1 MWLIRHFAWRS
12 RGSDW
17 RAYFLIG
24 CVAILALLLAGA
36 SWSAQRSASER
47 SANEARQTQTLE
59 VLLETDRLRTAALQ
73 QIRGERGYLLT
84 DDPLFLQ
91 PYRAGVRD
99 AEDARA
105 RLAQLIANNPA
116 QTRRLAAMEEQFE
129 RLNAVFSA
137 MIEQQETGRNAEAIF
152 YVRQGADRRA
162 IEAILAGLSEIERA
176 ERELLREQTA
186 LAQRRA
192 RENELYQYGLTGI
205 GALLLI
211 LAAVATF
218 YIRRAVDAEAQAR
231 RELQRFAAT
240 DALTGLPNRRSFMEA
255 LGRSLARAQSD
266 PSRKLCVAI
275 FDIDHFKRVND
286 RFGHPA
292 GDEVIREVGVRADD
306 SLRTRDFV
314 GRIGGEEF
322 AIILPKADI
331 EGAKTVCER
340 LRLAI
345 DGKPVRH
352 GDAIIPFTISMGVAE
367 FQSGDDIDHIM
378 ARADEALYEAK
389 TGGRNQVRVAA

>member
-1 MWLIRHFAWRS
+1 MWLIRHFARRS

-91 PYRAGVRD
+91 PYRTGVRD
-99 AEDARA
+99 AQDART

-152 YVRQGADRRA
+152 YIRQGADRLA
-162 IEAILAGLSEIERA
+162 IEAILVGLSEIERA
-176 ERELLREQTA
+176 ERKLLREQTA

-205 GALLLI
+205 GALLLV

-218 YIRRAVDAEAQAR
+218 YVRRAVDAEAQAR

-240 DALTGLPNRRSFMEA
+240 DALTGLPNRRSFMES
-255 LGRSLARAQSD
+255 LGRALDRAQIDS
-266 PSRKLCVAI
+266 SRKLCVAI

-292 GDEVIREVGVRADD
+292 GDEVIREVGVRAHD

-322 AIILPKADI
+322 AIVLPKADI

-345 DGKPVRH
+345 DGRPVRH
-352 GDAIIPFTISMGVAE
+352 GDAIIPFTISVGVAE

>member
-1 MWLIRHFAWRS
+1 MWLIRHFARRS

-91 PYRAGVRD
+91 PYRTGVRD
-99 AEDARA
+99 AQDARA
-105 RLAQLIANNPA
+105 RLAQLIADNPA
-116 QTRRLAAMEEQFE
+116 QTSRLAAMEEEFE

-152 YVRQGADRRA
+152 YIRQGADRRA

-205 GALLLI
+205 GALLLV

-218 YIRRAVDAEAQAR
+218 YVRRAVDAEAQAR

-240 DALTGLPNRRSFMEA
+240 DALTGLPNRRSFMES
-255 LGRSLARAQSD
+255 LGRALDRAQIDS
-266 PSRKLCVAI
+266 SRKLCVAI

-292 GDEVIREVGVRADD
+292 GDEVIREVGVRAHD
-306 SLRTRDFV
+306 SLRTRDLV

-322 AIILPKADI
+322 AIVLPKADI

-352 GDAIIPFTISMGVAE
+352 GDAIIPFTISVGVAE

>member
-1 MWLIRHFAWRS
+1 MWLIRHFARRS

-84 DDPLFLQ
+84 NDPLFLQ
-91 PYRAGVRD
+91 PYRTGVSD
-99 AEDARA
+99 AQDARA
-105 RLAQLIANNPA
+105 RLAELIADNPA
-116 QTRRLAAMEEQFE
+116 QTRRLSAMEEQFA
-129 RLNAVFSA
+129 RLDAVFSA

-152 YVRQGADRRA
+152 YIRQGADRRA
-162 IEAILAGLSEIERA
+162 IEEILAGLSEIEKA
-176 ERELLREQTA
+176 ERELLREQTS

-192 RENELYQYGLTGI
+192 RENELYQYGLTAI

-255 LGRSLARAQSD
+255 LGRSLDRAQND

-275 FDIDHFKRVND
+275 FDIDHFKRIND

-292 GDEVIREVGVRADD
+292 GDEVIREVGVRAET

-322 AIILPKADI
+322 AIVLPKAEI

-345 DGKPVRH
+345 DGRPVRH
-352 GDAIIPFTISMGVAE
+352 RDAIIPFTISVGVAE

-389 TGGRNQVRVAA
+389 TGGRNQVRIAA

>member
-1 MWLIRHFAWRS
+1 MWLIRHFARRS

-91 PYRAGVRD
+91 PYRTGVRD
-99 AEDARA
+99 AQDARA
-105 RLAQLIANNPA
+105 RLAQLIADNPA
-116 QTRRLAAMEEQFE
+116 QTSRLAAMEEEFE
-129 RLNAVFSA
+129 RLNAVFAA
-137 MIEQQETGRNAEAIF
+137 MIEQQESGRNAEAIF
-152 YVRQGADRRA
+152 YVRQGADRLA

-176 ERELLREQTA
+176 ERELLREQTS

-205 GALLLI
+205 GALLLV

-218 YIRRAVDAEAQAR
+218 YVRRAVDAEAQAR

-240 DALTGLPNRRSFMEA
+240 DALTGLPNRRSFMES
-255 LGRSLARAQSD
+255 LGRALDRAQIDS
-266 PSRKLCVAI
+266 SRKLCVAI

-292 GDEVIREVGVRADD
+292 GDEVIREVGVRAHD

-322 AIILPKADI
+322 AIVLPKADI

-352 GDAIIPFTISMGVAE
+352 GDAIIPFTISVGVAE

-389 TGGRNQVRVAA
+389 TGGRNQVRIAA

>member
-1 MWLIRHFAWRS
+1 MWLIRHFARRS

-17 RAYFLIG
+17 RAYFLIA
-24 CVAILALLLAGA
+24 CVAGLALLLAGA

-47 SANEARQTQTLE
+47 SANEIRQTQTLK
-59 VLLETDRLRTAALQ
+59 VLRETDRLRTAALQ

-84 DDPLFLQ
+84 DDPLFLK
-91 PYRAGVRD
+91 PYRTGARD
-99 AEDARA
+99 ARDARA
-105 RLAQLIANNPA
+105 RLAELVAENPA
-116 QTRRLAAMEEQFE
+116 QTRRLEAMEEQFD
-129 RLNAVFSA
+129 RLDAVFSA

-152 YVRQGADRRA
+152 YIRQGTDRRA
-162 IEAILAGLSEIERA
+162 IEEILAGLSEIERA
-176 ERELLREQTA
+176 ERELLLEQTS

-240 DALTGLPNRRSFMEA
+240 DSLTGLPNRRSFMES
-255 LGRSLARAQSD
+255 LGRSLDRAQND

-275 FDIDHFKRVND
+275 FDIDHFKRIND

-352 GDAIIPFTISMGVAE
+352 RDAIIPFTISVGVAE